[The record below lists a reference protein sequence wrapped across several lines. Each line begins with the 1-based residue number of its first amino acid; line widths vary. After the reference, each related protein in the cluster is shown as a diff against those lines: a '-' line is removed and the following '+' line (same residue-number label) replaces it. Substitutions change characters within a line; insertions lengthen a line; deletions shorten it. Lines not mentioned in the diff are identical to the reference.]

1 MDASAAVRIERLNY
15 LLGAALA
22 AGAALILGPHV
33 GLGVLVGAAIS
44 AANFSV
50 LRRLVGR
57 MLGPRGEEGAAG
69 GDADR
74 RQTRGA
80 VLFLPKMA
88 ALVVAVALAI
98 YYLPVSPIAVA
109 VGFSI
114 FLVSFGVETVRFLT
128 RESHG

>member
-1 MDASAAVRIERLNY
+1 MDASSAVRIERLNY
-15 LLGAALA
+15 LLGAAIA
-22 AGAALILGPHV
+22 AVSTLLLGTHV

-50 LRRLVGR
+50 LRRLVGK
-57 MLGPRGEEGAAG
+57 MLKTQEGGEGGEG
-69 GDADR
+69 R
-74 RQTRGA
+74 KTTGA
-80 VLFLPKMA
+80 ILFLPKMA
-88 ALVVAVALAI
+88 ALIVAVALAI

-114 FLVSFGVETVRFLT
+114 FLVSIGVETVRFLT